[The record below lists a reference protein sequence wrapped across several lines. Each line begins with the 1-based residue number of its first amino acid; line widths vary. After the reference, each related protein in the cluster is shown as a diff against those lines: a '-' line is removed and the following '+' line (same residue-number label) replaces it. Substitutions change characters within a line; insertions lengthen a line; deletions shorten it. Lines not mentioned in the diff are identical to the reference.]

1 MSNFTKFSLSAP
13 QEHLQ
18 TKWKYYHKKKKKKS
32 GTELKNE
39 KSGEREVTINSIA
52 TSDVLTSKYL
62 LLSAAHFGFCRKVK
76 EMEDVNMPEET
87 QCKVDSMV
95 QTSQQLVSDKAL
107 NTASSYLQLSH
118 PFANGAQF

>member
-1 MSNFTKFSLSAP
+1 MPHRNTCRQNGSITTKR
-13 QEHLQ
+13 
-18 TKWKYYHKKKKKKS
+18 KKKIS

-39 KSGEREVTINSIA
+39 KSGEPEVLINSIA

-62 LLSAAHFGFCRKVK
+62 LLSAAHFGFCSKVK